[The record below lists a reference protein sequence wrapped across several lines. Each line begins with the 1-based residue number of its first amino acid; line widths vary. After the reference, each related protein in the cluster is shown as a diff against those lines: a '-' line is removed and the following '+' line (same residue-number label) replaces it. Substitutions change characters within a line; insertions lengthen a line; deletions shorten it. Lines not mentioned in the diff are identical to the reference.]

1 VLGKEASI
9 TGSYAWSD
17 RDFAR
22 ALELLAADELDA
34 HGWLTRVP
42 LADGQAA
49 FEDLADRGQPFKVL
63 LEVG

>member
-1 VLGKEASI
+1 VLGKEATI

-22 ALELLAADELDA
+22 ALDLLADGALNAD
-34 HGWLTRVP
+34 GWLTRVP

-49 FEDLADRGQPFKVL
+49 FEDLADRGRPFKVL